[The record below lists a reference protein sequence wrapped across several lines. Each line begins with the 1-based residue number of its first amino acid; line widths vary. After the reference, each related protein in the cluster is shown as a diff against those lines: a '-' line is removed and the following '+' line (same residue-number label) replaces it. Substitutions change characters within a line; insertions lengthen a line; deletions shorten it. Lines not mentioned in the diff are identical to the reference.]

1 MTDDLVAETQA
12 TYDRVADDYDRRTRA
27 APSDEFL
34 QFRAEFLAAVTGP
47 VVDLGCGPGR
57 DVSWLCEQGLV
68 AFGVDLSQGMLAR
81 ARRHGLPVVRGDLRR
96 PPIRPGSLGG
106 IWSNAALLHVPR
118 DDVPATLRQW
128 HALIASGGRLGIATS
143 LGGDEGW
150 ELVPYDGPG
159 PEGGELHRWFV
170 HHDVDGLHQ
179 LLAAAGFTVLSTGFR
194 TTHRTWAQ
202 VHAIA

>member
-12 TYDRVADDYDRRTRA
+12 TYDRVADDYDRRTKV
-27 APSDEFL
+27 PSEEFL

-47 VVDLGCGPGR
+47 VLDLGCGPGR
-57 DVSWLCEQGLV
+57 DVSWLREQGLA
-68 AFGVDLSQGMLAR
+68 AFGMDLSRGMLAR
-81 ARRHGLPVVRGDLRR
+81 ALEHGVPVVRGDLRR

-118 DDVPATLRQW
+118 DDVPATLQQW
-128 HALIASGGRLGIATS
+128 HGLIAPGGRLAISTS

-179 LLAAAGFTVLSTGFR
+179 LLADAGFTVMSTGFR
-194 TTHRTWAQ
+194 TTRRTWAQ